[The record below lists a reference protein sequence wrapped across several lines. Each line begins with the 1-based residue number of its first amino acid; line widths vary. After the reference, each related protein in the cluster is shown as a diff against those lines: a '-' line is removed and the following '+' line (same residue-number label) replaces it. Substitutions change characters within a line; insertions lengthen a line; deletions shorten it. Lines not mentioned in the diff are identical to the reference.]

1 MKGFAVIISN
11 KTVASCLDWAGRCLH
26 APEQR
31 IILGATALATQPFI
45 DLKNKNVDK
54 ETRKTSAARTVAKI
68 VAGTA
73 VGVAV
78 RYAGIAFVKKF
89 CQYDKVFNSSGLV
102 ERVIPKKGR
111 SLFVPLL
118 TGKDSIFPI
127 AEDVLTKRFEKF
139 QKAIG
144 TFVATV
150 VMIATNFLLDAPLTK
165 WLTNLGVKAMN
176 NAEKPKN
183 KEAGKQ

>member
-89 CQYDKVFNSSGLV
+89 CQYDKVFNSAGLV

-165 WLTNLGVKAMN
+165 WLTNIGVKAMN
-176 NAEKPKN
+176 KSEKSN
-183 KEAGKQ
+183 KQEVH

>member
-1 MKGFAVIISN
+1 MIVKN
-11 KTVASCLDWAGRCLH
+11 KTLTTCLDWAGRCLH

-45 DLKNKNVDK
+45 DLQNKHVDK
-54 ETRKTSAARTVAKI
+54 ETRKTSVARTIAKI
-68 VAGTA
+68 IAGTA

-89 CQYDKVFNSSGLV
+89 CQYDKVFNSAGLV
-102 ERVIPKKGR
+102 ERIIPKKGK

-118 TGKDSIFPI
+118 TGKNSIFPI
-127 AEDVLTKRFEKF
+127 AEDALTKRFDKF
-139 QKAIG
+139 QKALG

-165 WLTNLGVKAMN
+165 WLTNIGVKAMN
-176 NAEKPKN
+176 KSEKSN
-183 KEAGKQ
+183 KQEVHKQ